1 MSRIETYNL
10 TLTVRVYDT
19 AALAAAA
26 IKHAMTVDGMSEAE
40 ARETLADI
48 SEDDGIDV
56 GACLQM
62 LLDPGVS
69 PDGCSIQES
78 SVDYLFGE
86 DEDANE

>member
-1 MSRIETYNL
+1 MSRIETHTL

-69 PDGCSIQES
+69 PDGCAIEES
-78 SVDYLFGE
+78 RAEYLFGVDD
-86 DEDANE
+86 DE